1 MTQDFTRRGVLQAGG
16 VAALASASLPA
27 YAQSSA
33 YPTGPV
39 RFILPFPPGGPS
51 DMIARVLSANFDKR
65 FGKPFLVESRPGAAS
80 NIGTAF
86 VARSA
91 PDGHTLLIPANNFMI
106 NASLYQNLGYDP
118 IKDFAPITELA
129 ASPCV
134 FVSNAN
140 TGIKTVD
147 DLIARDR
154 ADPGKLN
161 YSSAGVGTPN
171 HMAFELFNAQAK
183 LNIVHVPFQ
192 GGAPSALAV
201 LTGTTQMASSLMPN
215 VLQHIETGALNA
227 LAVTGSERAPELPS
241 TPTLVEL
248 GYKDIAVEIV
258 FMLLAPAGTPQPV
271 IDRLYKEAADV
282 LNSGEARERMKQFG
296 FTVVTRGPEAC
307 KARIEKELAVFAK
320 VVADLKLPLR

>member
-1 MTQDFTRRGVLQAGG
+1 MTQSFTRRGLLQA
-16 VAALASASLPA
+16 VALTALADAPA
-27 YAQSSA
+27 WAQSGI

-51 DMIARVLSANFDKR
+51 DMIARVLVPSFDKR

-106 NASLYQNLGYDP
+106 NASLYQTLGYDP
-118 IKDFAPITELA
+118 IRDFAPITELA

-134 FVSNAN
+134 FVANAQ
-140 TGIKTVD
+140 TGIKTIN

-201 LTGTTQMASSLMPN
+201 VAGTTQIASSLMPN
-215 VLQHIETGALNA
+215 VLQHIESGALNA
-227 LAVTGSERAPELPS
+227 LAVTGSERAADLPS
-241 TPTLVEL
+241 TPTLMEL

-258 FMLLAPAGTPQPV
+258 FMLLAPAGTPAP
-271 IDRLYKEAADV
+271 IIERLYNEARDV
-282 LNSGEARERMKQFG
+282 LNGEEARERMKQFG

-307 KARIEKELAVFAK
+307 KARIEKELALFAK
-320 VVADLKLPLR
+320 VVADLKLPKR